1 MNISGKIKL
10 IGETKEYGSNGF
22 RKREIVIT
30 TQEQYPQNILIEF
43 KLVFCVMLFK
53 MRTAKNIKLSV

>member
-43 KLVFCVMLFK
+43 
-53 MRTAKNIKLSV
+53 IQDLSLIHI